1 MRIYYSTKIRGELV
15 LLVDSKIVQ
24 VINISSDIAEGTNV
38 AYDINSMLVYEALD
52 DIKLKNLKGNV
63 TVLNEN
69 IVVGFDRVLN
79 ESELKELEER
89 FNEFVFYINKSY
101 PNTNPLVKESRLYR
115 SSQFSISAYGWLVLN
130 KITKGKIINYLI
142 KQMIERILKRG

>member
-1 MRIYYSTKIRGELV
+1 MRIYYSTKIRGDLV

-24 VINISSDIAEGTNV
+24 VINISSDIAEGINV

-115 SSQFSISAYGWLVLN
+115 SSQFSISTYGWLVLN
-130 KITKGKIINYLI
+130 KITKGKLLII
-142 KQMIERILKRG
+142 

>member
-24 VINISSDIAEGTNV
+24 VINISSDIAEGINV

-115 SSQFSISAYGWLVLN
+115 SSQFSISAYG
-130 KITKGKIINYLI
+130 
-142 KQMIERILKRG
+142 